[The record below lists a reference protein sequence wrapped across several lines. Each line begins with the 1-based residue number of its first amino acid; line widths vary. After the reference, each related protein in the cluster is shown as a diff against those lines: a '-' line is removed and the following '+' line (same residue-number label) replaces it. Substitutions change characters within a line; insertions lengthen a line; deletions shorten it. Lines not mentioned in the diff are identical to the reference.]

1 MAFSQI
7 PDENNDS
14 IMRVTKRNLALCF
27 GFLLLLLGIN
37 AAVSYFNTQRLIEN
51 NRLVNHTYQ
60 VIFELE
66 TRLAAASEV
75 VSGTRGYVITGQE
88 SFLEPFNAGVENLS
102 DNSQK
107 LLALLRDN
115 TAQTAR
121 VSQLEKR
128 LKRRIDISRSH
139 IALRRTQGQ
148 KAAERAISTG
158 EGKRAMDAIRATVS
172 EMKDAEFTLL
182 NLRQQESAHSAN
194 AALLSI
200 GIFTLSGV
208 LLLSLIYSNFARAE
222 LRKAE
227 LQHAYARLK
236 KLENMRDSLTAM
248 IVHDL
253 RTPLTTLLGP
263 LELLESGGFGAMD
276 ETQTEILNMSTRSGY
291 RLLGLVNELLDISK
305 MEAGEMKVRRETV
318 QVHVVVN
325 GAVDQVLRVDQAENG
340 RIERQAPDDLPLMQA
355 DEDLLIR
362 VLINLLGNALKF
374 TPNDSKVTICA
385 REAHTDEAEI
395 QTAYRNTSNYQ
406 KSTKDTKP
414 SDDASQKHAPV
425 ILFSIQDRGEGIPI
439 EDQNRIFEKFGQV
452 ESRQEGHKMST
463 GLGLTFCKLAV
474 EAHGGHIWVR
484 SEIGQGSTF
493 FFTVPLRPW
502 VDTDDKKELAQAAA
516 ATL

>member
-1 MAFSQI
+1 MVFSQI

-14 IMRVTKRNLALCF
+14 IMRVTKRNLALGF
-27 GFLLLLLGIN
+27 GFLLILLGIN
-37 AAVSYFNTQRLIEN
+37 ASISYVNTQRLIEN
-51 NRLVNHTYQ
+51 NRAVTHTYQ
-60 VIFELE
+60 VIFEVE
-66 TRLAAASEV
+66 TKLAHASDV
-75 VSGTRGYVITGQE
+75 VSGTRGFIITDQE
-88 SFLEPFNAGVENLS
+88 SFLEPYNAGVQGLS
-102 DNSQK
+102 DRSQK
-107 LLALLRDN
+107 LLAMVRDN
-115 TAQTAR
+115 PAQTAR
-121 VSQLEKR
+121 VAQLEKQ
-128 LKRRIDISRSH
+128 LQHRIAISRDT
-139 IALRRTQGQ
+139 IALRRARGRD
-148 KAAERAISTG
+148 AAERAVSSG
-158 EGKRAMDAIRATVS
+158 KGKRAMDAIRLTVS

-182 NLRQQESAHSAN
+182 NLRQQESARSAN

-263 LELLESGGFGAMD
+263 LELLENGGFGEMD

-325 GAVDQVLRVDQAENG
+325 GAVDQVLRVDQAESG
-340 RIERQAPDDLPLMQA
+340 RIERQVPNDLPLMQA

-374 TPNDSKVTICA
+374 TPSDSKVTIAA
-385 REAHTDEAEI
+385 REARTDEAAI
-395 QTAYRNTSNYQ
+395 QTAYRSTNNYR
-406 KSTKDTKP
+406 KTTKGTE
-414 SDDASQKHAPV
+414 SLDDASQKHAPV
-425 ILFSIQDRGEGIPI
+425 ILFSIQDRGEGIPV

-474 EAHGGHIWVR
+474 EAHGGLIWVQ
-484 SEIGQGSTF
+484 SEVGQGSTF

-502 VDTDDKKELAQAAA
+502 VATDDKKELAQAIE
-516 ATL
+516 TTI